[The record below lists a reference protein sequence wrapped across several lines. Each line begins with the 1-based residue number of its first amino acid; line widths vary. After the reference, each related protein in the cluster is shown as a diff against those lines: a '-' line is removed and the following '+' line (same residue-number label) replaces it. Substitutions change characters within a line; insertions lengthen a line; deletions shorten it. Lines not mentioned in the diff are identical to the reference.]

1 MIKST
6 NSIYQLDYPAKSTLT
21 PIRDSREA
29 FFPNRGS
36 SAYKNG
42 SQLRETLPFNPYAKS
57 MWTSEC
63 HYKASAKYPVA
74 AKTHSIHTKPPKS
87 RGFQRSASILISSTE
102 PLNLDFEKAPTK
114 PASTSEF
121 VGKKFFDAFYDFL
134 GREEDYAYMTDMLNM
149 IYRKE
154 LHHKKASGKL
164 MAQSSNEEILL
175 FGNMDTISQL
185 SRILVKSLRNYV
197 SSCCKSGTA
206 CARWSGPD
214 ASFEIPES
222 FAEHFDPAEFFESHL
237 SKIRSTYSTYFL
249 SHRRQLELLE
259 HLKKTKSTLF
269 YRWYESCLDKAD
281 LVKIEDII
289 AAPVKRL
296 GEFYK
301 DILNIIREGEDF
313 LSGSALEKLRMFAD
327 KFHSFLSTAE
337 TLLDEGAVAK
347 EQAPFDSR
355 SSNISNHLTVPLE
368 GNSCRSSETHLSLSS
383 SRYSDHLSVGDMD
396 AAVISSHVK
405 LNEAENEDPT
415 LADYISR
422 FKQVGKH
429 MEKLEKELSD
439 LDIAAILDQN
449 MRQAEEW
456 RKIFEFEP
464 LSQLLTEQPN
474 VESIYT
480 IYINKLHQQRQEV
493 MLTKLGD
500 LQEKVI
506 APLTLAKQSSKM
518 IQSKIQDL
526 KELKKDYM
534 SFLGSK
540 DARSIKFKLIA
551 NHFQSTQRE
560 LLDGIPKYLDLIS
573 QFTILLM
580 RSYNQIMMKYMEILS
595 GGKRLLTREL
605 QMLEKGEREQG
616 DNFDILQSFASSR
629 FYTKQLIHENWNC
642 HGRAVE
648 SRVVRKLFE
657 I

>member
-29 FFPNRGS
+29 FFSSEGS
-36 SAYKNG
+36 NAYANG
-42 SQLRETLPFNPYAKS
+42 PQLRGALSSNPYAKS

-63 HYKASAKYPVA
+63 DYKNNVKCSIA
-74 AKTHSIHTKPPKS
+74 AKTQKNCSMSAQS
-87 RGFQRSASILISSTE
+87 RGSKIHASILISSTE
-102 PLNLDFEKAPTK
+102 PLNLDFEKKETK
-114 PASTSEF
+114 PILISEF
-121 VGKKFFDAFYDFL
+121 AGKEFLDAFHDFL
-134 GREEDYAYMTDMLNM
+134 GREEDYAYMTDTLNM
-149 IYRKE
+149 VYRKE
-154 LHHKKASGKL
+154 LHHKKTGGKL
-164 MAQSSNEEILL
+164 IVQNSNEEILL

-197 SSCCKSGTA
+197 SSCCKSGTPY
-206 CARWSGPD
+206 ARWSGPD
-214 ASFEIPES
+214 SSFEIPEN
-222 FAEHFDPAEFFESHL
+222 FADTFDPVEFFDSHL
-237 SKIRSTYSTYFL
+237 SKIKSTYSTYFS
-249 SHRRQLELLE
+249 SHQRQLELLE
-259 HLKKTKSTLF
+259 NLKKTRSAPF
-269 YRWYESCLDKAD
+269 YRWYEACLDKAD
-281 LVKIEDII
+281 FLKIEDII
-289 AAPVKRL
+289 VAPVKRL
-296 GEFYK
+296 REFYN
-301 DILNIIREGEDF
+301 DILNIVRHGEHYLSDSTLERLRLFSDRFQTF
-313 LSGSALEKLRMFAD
+313 LSNAEDLLTEVPVTKGEGR
-327 KFHSFLSTAE
+327 FHSQFSNNSIHLSA
-337 TLLDEGAVAK
+337 
-347 EQAPFDSR
+347 
-355 SSNISNHLTVPLE
+355 PLE
-368 GNSCRSSETHLSLSS
+368 GNSCRSSESHFSLSS
-383 SRYSDHLSVGDMD
+383 SRYSDHLSIGDMD
-396 AAVISSHVK
+396 TAVTSNDVK

-415 LADYISR
+415 LADYINR
-422 FKQVGKH
+422 FKQIGKH
-429 MEKLEKELSD
+429 LEKLEKELKTVD
-439 LDIAAILDQN
+439 LAAILDQN

-464 LSQLLTEQPN
+464 LSQLLIEQPN

-506 APLTLAKQSSKM
+506 APLALVKQSFKV
-518 IQSKIQDL
+518 IDTKIQDL
-526 KELKKDYM
+526 KTLKKDYM

-540 DARSIKFKLIA
+540 DARGIKLKLIA
-551 NHFQSTQRE
+551 NHFQNTQKE

-573 QFTILLM
+573 QFAVLLM
-580 RSYNQIMMKYMEILS
+580 QSYNQIMMKYMEVLS
-595 GGKRLLTREL
+595 GGKRLLKREL